1 MVQTPSKNYFRTPR
15 SLMNLC
21 ERSQEMAVEKTLYG
35 RIKDFFV
42 KKICSQ
48 LMHICNCLRSLL
60 RIEVKNNVWQFS

>member
-1 MVQTPSKNYFRTPR
+1 
-15 SLMNLC
+15 MNLC